1 MTNAFTLGKKSATS
15 AKTPFEKLK
24 ELSATNRI
32 DEMKSNLENEYYV
45 MDGMALDGQI
55 TLFYAKP
62 NTGKTLIFMKLLID
76 GIEANKIKAADILYI
91 NADDGYRGLCTKT
104 EIALQY
110 GFEMIAPAEAGI
122 APADIITLLD
132 EMANTNDAKGKI
144 IVLDTLKKFADMMSK
159 RDQANLYMVLR
170 RLVAKNATVIIAG
183 HANKHLDKDGNLV
196 YEGTSD
202 TMNDVDC
209 AYSIY
214 LMTEPSGD
222 VVVEFRR
229 EKSRGDNIYKASY
242 GYGREVGISYIN
254 LIDSVHKLEDSQA
267 EKAAA
272 LGDQKLIMER
282 YESEILFI
290 TDALKKGELNQS
302 ALLAKLKGL
311 NGEDI
316 ACEVSVR
323 TLKSALQV
331 LTNILWTSSRDKH
344 NNASIYKLI
353 QKSSF
358 SYADVK
364 SGSLQHQPRSE

>member
-1 MTNAFTLGKKSATS
+1 MTNAFLQGKKSAGS
-15 AKTPFEKLK
+15 SDTPFERLK
-24 ELSATNRI
+24 QLSATNRI
-32 DEMKSNLENEYYV
+32 DEMKRNLENEYYV
-45 MDGMALDGQI
+45 MDGIALDGQI

-76 GIEANKIKAADILYI
+76 GIEAGKIQASDIMYI

-104 EIALQY
+104 EIASQY
-110 GFEMIAPAEAGI
+110 GFEMIAPAEAGVS
-122 APADIITLLD
+122 PADIIVLLD
-132 EMANTNDAKGKI
+132 EMANTDDANGKI

-214 LMTEPSGD
+214 LMTEPNGD

-229 EKSRGDNIYKASY
+229 EKSRGDNLFKASY
-242 GYGREVGISYIN
+242 GYKRLEGMTYMELIN
-254 LIDSVHKLEDSQA
+254 SVYKLDDTTA
-267 EKAAA
+267 EKASV
-272 LGDQKLIMER
+272 LGKQRLLIDR

-290 TDALKKGELNQS
+290 TNELKTGELNQS
-302 ALLAKLKGL
+302 ALLAKFKGL

-316 ACEVSVR
+316 ASELSIR
-323 TLKSALQV
+323 TLKSALQA

-344 NNASIYKLI
+344 NNASMYKLI
-353 QKSSF
+353 QKRSVSN
-358 SYADVK
+358 ADFK
-364 SGSLQHQPRSE
+364 NGTLQNQSRGE

>member
-1 MTNAFTLGKKSATS
+1 MTNAFTQGKKSAGS
-15 AKTPFEKLK
+15 VKTPFERLK
-24 ELSATNRI
+24 QLSATNRI
-32 DEMKSNLENEYYV
+32 DEMKRNLENEFYV

-76 GIEANKIKAADILYI
+76 GIEAEKIQASDIMYI

-122 APADIITLLD
+122 APADIISLLD
-132 EMANTNDAKGKI
+132 ELANTEDAKGKI

-229 EKSRGDNIYKASY
+229 EKSRGDNLYKVSY
-242 GYGREVGISYIN
+242 GYRREEGMSYMELIN
-254 LIDSVHKLEDSQA
+254 SVYKLEDSQA

-272 LGDQKLIMER
+272 LGNQKLLIER

-290 TDALKKGELNQS
+290 TDALKDGELNQS
-302 ALLAKLKGL
+302 SLLAKLKGL

-316 ACEVSVR
+316 ASEVSVR
-323 TLKSALQV
+323 TLKSALQA
-331 LTNILWTSSRDKH
+331 LTNILWTSTRDKH

-353 QKSSF
+353 QKSSV
-358 SYADVK
+358 SYADFK

>member
-1 MTNAFTLGKKSATS
+1 MSNAFIEGKKSARS
-15 AKTPFEKLK
+15 AKTPFERLK
-24 ELSATNRI
+24 QLSATNRI
-32 DEMKSNLENEYYV
+32 DEMKSNLENEFYV

-76 GIEANKIKAADILYI
+76 GVDSGKIQASDIMYI

-104 EIALQY
+104 EIAKEY

-122 APADIITLLD
+122 DPTDIITLLD
-132 EMANTNDAKGKI
+132 EMANTDDAKGKI

-214 LMTEPSGD
+214 LMTEPSRD

-229 EKSRGDNIYKASY
+229 EKSRGDNLYKSSY
-242 GYGREVGISYIN
+242 GYRREEGMSYMELIN
-254 LIDSVHKLEDSQA
+254 SVYKLEDSQA

-272 LGDQKLIMER
+272 LGNQKLIMER

-290 TDALKKGELNQS
+290 TDALKTGELNQS

-316 ACEVSVR
+316 ASEVSVR
-323 TLKSALQV
+323 TLKSALQA

-344 NNASIYKLI
+344 NNANMYKLI
-353 QKSSF
+353 QKRSVSN
-358 SYADVK
+358 ADFK
-364 SGSLQHQPRSE
+364 NGTLQNQSRGE

>member
-1 MTNAFTLGKKSATS
+1 MTNAFTQGKKSAGS
-15 AKTPFEKLK
+15 VKTPFERLK
-24 ELSATNRI
+24 QLSATNRI
-32 DEMKSNLENEYYV
+32 DEMKRNLENEFYV

-76 GIEANKIKAADILYI
+76 GIEAEKIQASDIMYI

-122 APADIITLLD
+122 APADIISLLD
-132 EMANTNDAKGKI
+132 ELANTEDAKGKI

-229 EKSRGDNIYKASY
+229 EKSRGDNLYKVSY
-242 GYGREVGISYIN
+242 GYRREEGMSYMELIN
-254 LIDSVHKLEDSQA
+254 SVYKLEDSQA

-272 LGDQKLIMER
+272 LGNQKLLIER

-290 TDALKKGELNQS
+290 TDALKDGELNQS
-302 ALLAKLKGL
+302 SLLAKLKGL

-316 ACEVSVR
+316 ASEVSVR
-323 TLKSALQV
+323 TLKSALQA

-353 QKSSF
+353 QKSSV
-358 SYADVK
+358 SYADFK